1 MHYTD
6 LVAYIGENRGE
17 KVKAFMSYNSL
28 IIDNANFSVKG
39 KLATLWFDNL
49 LLGVEKER
57 VERVMEDVAEK
68 EHWSVDTF
76 KEMKRI
82 QLSSENL
89 LPSIGFIDESIIDD
103 NYFKVATDVLEDK
116 YAKELSN
123 PATYGGAMHEITWGG
138 FGVANSVKYW
148 TLLNAKEN
156 CTFLP
161 MELEQQV
168 LGKIFGSATDVKY
181 ENFRDVLTA
190 IIPDIS
196 EYSWDEII
204 EIRHH
209 DYWTQFRKK
218 LTELSESIGDKK
230 LGQDILEEIVRKDLI
245 EMAQHFRPQV
255 TKNIV
260 KGVASNIPLPIPIN
274 PISVVCT
281 GYDIMKE
288 IDFDKKY
295 GWIYFYLDNKK

>member
-1 MHYTD
+1 
-6 LVAYIGENRGE
+6 
-17 KVKAFMSYNSL
+17 MSYNNL
-28 IIDNANFSVKG
+28 VINNANFSLEG

-49 LLGVEKER
+49 LLGIGKELVEK
-57 VERVMEDVAEK
+57 VMEDVAEK
-68 EHWSVDTF
+68 EHWSVATF
-76 KEMKRI
+76 KEMKKI
-82 QLSSENL
+82 QISSECL
-89 LPSIGFIDESIIDD
+89 LPSVSFMDESIIEED
-103 NYFKVATDVLEDK
+103 YFKVATDILENK

-123 PATYGGAMHEITWGG
+123 PVTYGGAMHEISWGG

-161 MELEQQV
+161 MDLEQQM
-168 LGKIFGSATDVKY
+168 LGKVFGSTMDMKY
-181 ENFRDVLTA
+181 DSFSDIIIA

-209 DYWTQFRKK
+209 SYWTQFRKK

-230 LGQDILEEIVRKDLI
+230 LGQDILEEVIKKDLI
-245 EMAQHFRPQV
+245 EMVQHFRPQV

-260 KGVASNIPLPIPIN
+260 KGVVSNIPLPIPIN
-274 PISVVCT
+274 PLSVAST
-281 GYDIMKE
+281 GYDLIKE
-288 IDFDKKY
+288 IDFEKKY
-295 GWIYFYLDNKK
+295 GWLYFYLDNKK

>member
-1 MHYTD
+1 M
-6 LVAYIGENRGE
+6 
-17 KVKAFMSYNSL
+17 KAFMSYNNL
-28 IIDNANFSVKG
+28 AINNANFSFEG

-49 LLGVEKER
+49 LLGTGKELVEK
-57 VERVMEDVAEK
+57 VMEDVAEK
-68 EHWSVDTF
+68 EQWSSDTF
-76 KEMKRI
+76 KEMKKV
-82 QLSSENL
+82 QVSSEIL
-89 LPSIGFIDESIIDD
+89 LPSISFIDESIIDD
-103 NYFKVATDVLEDK
+103 DYFKVVFNVLKDK
-116 YAKELSN
+116 YIKELSS
-123 PATYGGAMHEITWGG
+123 PKTCGGAMHDIVGG
-138 FGVANSVKYW
+138 SFGIANSVKYW

-161 MELEQQV
+161 MDMEQQI
-168 LGKIFGSATDVKY
+168 LGKVFSSKTDIEY
-181 ENFRDVLTA
+181 SNFSDIITA

-209 DYWTQFRKK
+209 NYWTQFRKK
-218 LTELSESIGDKK
+218 LTELSANIEDKK
-230 LGQDILEEIVRKDLI
+230 LGKDILEEIVRKDLV
-245 EMAQHFRPQV
+245 EMVQYFRPQV

-274 PISVVCT
+274 PMSVVCT
-281 GYDIMKE
+281 GYDIKKE

>member
-1 MHYTD
+1 
-6 LVAYIGENRGE
+6 
-17 KVKAFMSYNSL
+17 
-28 IIDNANFSVKG
+28 
-39 KLATLWFDNL
+39 
-49 LLGVEKER
+49 
-57 VERVMEDVAEK
+57 MEDVAEK
-68 EHWSVDTF
+68 EHWSVATF
-76 KEMKRI
+76 KEMKKI
-82 QLSSENL
+82 QISSECL
-89 LPSIGFIDESIIDD
+89 LPSVSFMDESIIEED
-103 NYFKVATDVLEDK
+103 YFKVATDILENK

-123 PATYGGAMHEITWGG
+123 PVTYGGAMHEISWGG

-161 MELEQQV
+161 MDLEQQM
-168 LGKIFGSATDVKY
+168 LGKVFGSTMDMKY
-181 ENFRDVLTA
+181 DSFSDIIIA

-209 DYWTQFRKK
+209 SYWTQFRKK

-230 LGQDILEEIVRKDLI
+230 LGQDILEEVIKKDLI
-245 EMAQHFRPQV
+245 EMVQHFRPQV

-260 KGVASNIPLPIPIN
+260 KGVVSNIPLPIPIN
-274 PISVVCT
+274 PVSVVCT

>member
-1 MHYTD
+1 M
-6 LVAYIGENRGE
+6 YIGNWGG
-17 KVKAFMSYNSL
+17 KVKAFMSYNNL
-28 IIDNANFSVKG
+28 AINNANFSLEG

-49 LLGVEKER
+49 LLGTGEELVEK
-57 VERVMEDVAEK
+57 VMEDVAEK

-76 KEMKRI
+76 KEMKKI
-82 QLSSENL
+82 QISSESL
-89 LPSIGFIDESIIDD
+89 LPSISFMDESIIEDD
-103 NYFKVATDVLEDK
+103 YFKVATDILEDK
-116 YAKELSN
+116 YANELSN
-123 PATYGGAMHEITWGG
+123 PATYGGAMHEISWGG

-161 MELEQQV
+161 MDLEQQM
-168 LGKIFGSATDVKY
+168 LGKVFGSTTDMNY
-181 ENFRDVLTA
+181 GNFSDIITA

-209 DYWTQFRKK
+209 SYWSQFRKK
-218 LTELSESIGDKK
+218 LTDLSESAGDTK
-230 LGQDILEEIVRKDLI
+230 LEQELLEEIVRRDLA

-255 TKNIV
+255 AKNIV
-260 KGVASNIPLPIPIN
+260 KGIMSNIPLPIPIN
-274 PISVVCT
+274 PVSVVCT
-281 GYDIMKE
+281 GHDIMKE

>member
-1 MHYTD
+1 MSHYP
-6 LVAYIGENRGE
+6 
-17 KVKAFMSYNSL
+17 SY
-28 IIDNANFSVKG
+28 G

-49 LLGVEKER
+49 LLGTGEELVGKILEH
-57 VERVMEDVAEK
+57 VAEK

-76 KEMKRI
+76 NEMKRI
-82 QLSSENL
+82 QISSERM
-89 LPSIGFIDESIIDD
+89 LPSISFMDDSIIEDD
-103 NYFKVATDVLEDK
+103 YFKVATGILEDK
-116 YAKELSN
+116 YARELSN
-123 PATYGGAMHEITWGG
+123 PSSRGGAMHEIVWGG

-148 TLLNAKEN
+148 MLLNAKEN

-161 MELEQQV
+161 MDIEQQM
-168 LGKIFGSATDVKY
+168 LGKVFGRTTDVEY
-181 ENFRDVLTA
+181 DNFRDVITA

-218 LTELSESIGDKK
+218 ITDLSESIEDKK
-230 LGQDILEEIVRKDLI
+230 LSQDILEEIVKKDLI
-245 EMAQHFRPQV
+245 EMAQHFRPQIA
-255 TKNIV
+255 KNII
-260 KGVASNIPLPIPIN
+260 KGVASNIPLPIPVN
-274 PISVVCT
+274 PVSIVCT
-281 GYDIMKE
+281 GYDIKKE

>member
-1 MHYTD
+1 M
-6 LVAYIGENRGE
+6 
-17 KVKAFMSYNSL
+17 KAFMSYNNL
-28 IIDNANFSVKG
+28 AMNNANFNLEG

-49 LLGVEKER
+49 LLGTDKEHVEN
-57 VERVMEDVAEK
+57 VMETVAEK
-68 EHWSVDTF
+68 EQWSSDTF
-76 KEMKRI
+76 EEMKKVQI
-82 QLSSENL
+82 SSETL
-89 LPSIGFIDESIIDD
+89 LPSISFMDESIIEDD
-103 NYFKVATDVLEDK
+103 YFQVASGVLKDK
-116 YAKELSN
+116 YAKELSS
-123 PATYGGAMHEITWGG
+123 PKTYGGAMHEIVWGG
-138 FGVANSVKYW
+138 FGIANSVKYW

-161 MELEQQV
+161 MDMEQQM
-168 LGKIFGSATDVKY
+168 LGKVFGSMADMKY
-181 ENFRDVLTA
+181 SNFSDIIITA

-196 EYSWDEII
+196 EYSWNEIM

-209 DYWTQFRKK
+209 NYWAQFRKK
-218 LTELSESIGDKK
+218 ITELSESIGDKK

-260 KGVASNIPLPIPIN
+260 KGVVSNIPLPIPIN
-274 PISVVCT
+274 PVSVVCT

>member
-1 MHYTD
+1 
-6 LVAYIGENRGE
+6 
-17 KVKAFMSYNSL
+17 MSYNNL
-28 IIDNANFSVKG
+28 AMNNANFNLEG

-49 LLGVEKER
+49 LLGTDKEHVEK
-57 VERVMEDVAEK
+57 VMEAVAEK
-68 EHWSVDTF
+68 EQWSSDTF
-76 KEMKRI
+76 KEMKKVQI
-82 QLSSENL
+82 SSETL
-89 LPSIGFIDESIIDD
+89 LPSISFMDESIIEDD
-103 NYFKVATDVLEDK
+103 YAQVAAGVLKDK
-116 YAKELSN
+116 YAMELSS
-123 PATYGGAMHEITWGG
+123 PKTYGGALHEIVMGG
-138 FGVANSVKYW
+138 FGIANSVKYW

-161 MELEQQV
+161 MDMEQQM
-168 LGKIFGSATDVKY
+168 LGKVFGNIADMKYSNFSDVI
-181 ENFRDVLTA
+181 TA

-196 EYSWDEII
+196 EYSWDEIM

-209 DYWTQFRKK
+209 NYWTKFREKI
-218 LTELSESIGDKK
+218 TELSESIVDKK

-260 KGVASNIPLPIPIN
+260 KGVVSNIPLPIPIN
-274 PISVVCT
+274 PVSVVCT

>member
-1 MHYTD
+1 M
-6 LVAYIGENRGE
+6 
-17 KVKAFMSYNSL
+17 KAFMSYNNL
-28 IIDNANFSVKG
+28 VINNANFSLEG

-49 LLGVEKER
+49 LLGIGKELVEK
-57 VERVMEDVAEK
+57 VMEDVAEK
-68 EHWSVDTF
+68 EHWSVATF
-76 KEMKRI
+76 KEMKKI
-82 QLSSENL
+82 QISSECL
-89 LPSIGFIDESIIDD
+89 LPSVSFMDESIIEED
-103 NYFKVATDVLEDK
+103 YFKVATDILENK

-123 PATYGGAMHEITWGG
+123 PVTYGGAMHEISWGG

-148 TLLNAKEN
+148 KLLNAKEN

-161 MELEQQV
+161 MDLEQQM
-168 LGKIFGSATDVKY
+168 LGKVFGSTMDMKY
-181 ENFRDVLTA
+181 DSFSDIIIA

-209 DYWTQFRKK
+209 SYWTQFRKK

-230 LGQDILEEIVRKDLI
+230 LGQDILEEVIKKDLI
-245 EMAQHFRPQV
+245 EMVQHFRPQV

-260 KGVASNIPLPIPIN
+260 KGVVSNIPLPIPIN
-274 PISVVCT
+274 PVSVVCT